1 MACDIWRRYEQRRS
15 GTGAV
20 RALMKKIASF
30 LVSRMFWLFVLI
42 AAQAAFWILLAVR
55 LEEAREGIN
64 AAFWVISLF
73 LALWVTTRDENP
85 AYKIGWI
92 FLILAVPVFGILM
105 YFFFSQRKLGPRQR
119 ARGSDIVERARPYL
133 LPSKACRD
141 HLWQTSESGFRQ
153 SEYIYA
159 ASHFPVWE
167 HTRTRYFPM
176 GADFWESLVE
186 DLRKAEKYI
195 FMEYF
200 IVEEGIMFDTIFEIL
215 AAKAEAGVDVRFMYD
230 DIGSMTKV
238 PAGFANMMREHGI
251 HCQVFNPLRPILN
264 SMFNNRD
271 HRKITVI
278 DGRVGY
284 TGGANLADEYI
295 TARKRFGTWKDAAI
309 RLEGE
314 AVWSLLV
321 MFLQMWCYAEG
332 VDESLEPFL
341 PERQDNAAVQTDGFV
356 QPYGDSP
363 LDNNPV
369 CQRAYLNLITRA
381 RNYVYI
387 NTPYLDVGNE
397 LLDALT
403 IAAKSGVDVRMTVPH
418 IPDKKMVFLLTKA
431 YYPVLIRAGVKI
443 YEYTPGF
450 IHSKT
455 FVCDDVVGIV
465 GTINLDFRSLYLHW
479 EDGVW
484 LYGTSCLAD
493 MKEDYLRTLEIAH
506 EVTYAETQS
515 LGPVR
520 RFVQAVLRVFGPL
533 L

>member
-1 MACDIWRRYEQRRS
+1 
-15 GTGAV
+15 
-20 RALMKKIASF
+20 
-30 LVSRMFWLFVLI
+30 MFWLFVLI
-42 AAQAAFWILLAVR
+42 AAQAAFWIVLAVR
-55 LEEAREGIN
+55 LEHMREYIN
-64 AAFWVISLF
+64 AGFWVASLF

-85 AYKIGWI
+85 AYKIGWL

-105 YFFFSQRKLGPRQR
+105 YFFFSQRRLGAKER
-119 ARGSDIVERARPYL
+119 ARGSDIVEQARPYL
-133 LPSKACRD
+133 LPSKGCQER
-141 HLWQTSESGFRQ
+141 LWKTSEGGFRQ

-159 ASHFPVWE
+159 ASYFPAWE
-167 HTRTRYFPM
+167 HTQTKYFPM
-176 GADFWESLVE
+176 GVDFWESLVA

-200 IVEEGIMFDTIFEIL
+200 IIEEGVMFDTIFDIL
-215 AAKAEAGVDVRFMYD
+215 VEKAKAGLDVRLMYD

-238 PAGFANMMREHGI
+238 PAKFANEMREHGI
-251 HCQVFNPLRPILN
+251 RCEIFNPLRPILN

-295 TARKRFGTWKDAAI
+295 NARKRFGTWKDAAI
-309 RLEGE
+309 RLEGQ

-321 MFLQMWCYAEG
+321 MFMQMWCYATR
-332 VDESLEPFL
+332 VDESLEPYL
-341 PERQDNAAVQTDGFV
+341 PQRAANADVETDGFV
-356 QPYGDSP
+356 QPFGDSP

-369 CQRAYLNLITRA
+369 CQRAYLNMITRA
-381 RNYVYI
+381 KDYVYI
-387 NTPYLDVGNE
+387 NTPYLDIGNE

-403 IAAKSGVDVRMTVPH
+403 MAAKSGVDVRMTVPH
-418 IPDKKMVFLLTKA
+418 IPDKKMVFFLTRA
-431 YYPVLIRAGVKI
+431 YYPVLLRAGVRV

-455 FVCDDVVGIV
+455 FVCDDLYGMV

-484 LYGTSCLAD
+484 LYGSSCLET
-493 MKEDYLRTLEIAH
+493 MKADYLETMKIAH

-515 LGPVR
+515 VGVFG
-520 RFVQAVLRVFGPL
+520 RFFQAVLRVFGPL